1 MAEFV
6 DLDDVAVNHCFKV
19 WTRSD
24 DEVLARLCRG
34 LLYRGLYKT
43 VDLSHLA
50 DGQAARAVYAR
61 AETAVAEAG
70 GDPAYDL
77 FYDEPADTSYEPY
90 ESTAPADESDA
101 ILVKQPDGRLTR
113 FSEISSLPQA
123 LNQRLMFRRIH
134 AAAAYRQV
142 VANHSTA

>member
-1 MAEFV
+1 
-6 DLDDVAVNHCFKV
+6 
-19 WTRSD
+19 
-24 DEVLARLCRG
+24 
-34 LLYRGLYKT
+34 LYKT